1 MLKTVTELVRNITVL
16 VLIAGFLE
24 MLLPSSEM
32 KRFIKVV
39 MGLFILVSILNPLL
53 SLLNKNATCEVLA
66 WQDPMM
72 KNQELNTILQ
82 KGKQLSQQMDEK
94 ATEIY
99 AENTAKQ
106 IETVVKLVK
115 GVSKVEADVQI
126 SKSDKDN
133 DYGKI
138 SRVMLVIGTKQ
149 NSSSPALDSI
159 KQVEVQIGPPKT
171 QPEQDSEKAQL
182 KYQVIETLQNFY
194 NLNEEQIDV
203 VVKD

>member
-1 MLKTVTELVRNITVL
+1 VLKTVTELVRNITVL

-66 WQDPMM
+66 WQDPM

-82 KGKQLSQQMDEK
+82 KGEQLSQQMDEK

-99 AENTAKQ
+99 AKNTAKQ
-106 IETVVKLVK
+106 METVVKLVK

-126 SKSDKDN
+126 SKSDKKT

-138 SRVMLVIGTKQ
+138 SRVMLVIGTKP

-159 KQVEVQIGPPKT
+159 KQVEVQIGPQKT
-171 QPEQDSEKAQL
+171 QSEQDPEKTRL
-182 KYQVIETLQNFY
+182 KYQVIETLQNYY
-194 NLNEEQIDV
+194 NLKEDQIDV